1 MATNACEL
9 LKAMANEWRLM
20 ILCQLS
26 EGEKTVSEL
35 QSLLGLSQSALSQH
49 LAILRRE
56 KIVRSR
62 KHAQSVSYSLTG
74 DEATK
79 LWNRCTTFFAVQRPL
94 TRSKSRNEN
103 AMIRNAVLFTKFQ
116 SAVGAWIEIA
126 LSGAAMATNGYF
138 THGVGTRVQRHGGH
152 RCWFR

>member
-1 MATNACEL
+1 MSASEEILMPEDSAKMVELHDMASHACEL

-35 QSLLGLSQSALSQH
+35 QAILGLSQSALSQH

-56 KIVRSR
+56 RIVSAR
-62 KHAQSVSYSLTG
+62 KHAQSVSYSLAG

-79 LWNRCTTFFAVQRPL
+79 VMESLHDVFC
-94 TRSKSRNEN
+94 
-103 AMIRNAVLFTKFQ
+103 
-116 SAVGAWIEIA
+116 
-126 LSGAAMATNGYF
+126 GAASEKE
-138 THGVGTRVQRHGGH
+138 
-152 RCWFR
+152 

>member
-1 MATNACEL
+1 MPDDFAKMAELHDMASNACDL

-35 QSLLGLSQSALSQH
+35 QAILGLSQSALSQH

-56 KIVRSR
+56 RIVSAR
-62 KHAQSVSYSLTG
+62 KHAQSVSYSLAG

-79 LWNRCTTFFAVQRPL
+79 VMESLHDVFC
-94 TRSKSRNEN
+94 
-103 AMIRNAVLFTKFQ
+103 
-116 SAVGAWIEIA
+116 
-126 LSGAAMATNGYF
+126 GAASEKE
-138 THGVGTRVQRHGGH
+138 
-152 RCWFR
+152 

>member
-1 MATNACEL
+1 MSASDEIVTPQDFEKMAELHDMASHACEL

-35 QSLLGLSQSALSQH
+35 QAILGLSQSALSQH

-56 KIVRSR
+56 RIVSAR
-62 KHAQSVSYSLTG
+62 KHAQSVSYSLAG

-79 LWNRCTTFFAVQRPL
+79 VMESLHDVFC
-94 TRSKSRNEN
+94 
-103 AMIRNAVLFTKFQ
+103 
-116 SAVGAWIEIA
+116 
-126 LSGAAMATNGYF
+126 GAASDEE
-138 THGVGTRVQRHGGH
+138 
-152 RCWFR
+152 